1 MVTLRA
7 VIYYSER
14 IQSQISKREKA
25 CEKSRG
31 NQVPFPS
38 LAVSCAAHV
47 KSSQGSSLETEG
59 PGFLAEAGRVGRH
72 PLPATYQNPRLSQGK
87 EAFSINH
94 ILCANRLDTV
104 SLHIGK

>member
-31 NQVPFPS
+31 NQVQAS
-38 LAVSCAAHV
+38 
-47 KSSQGSSLETEG
+47 KS
-59 PGFLAEAGRVGRH
+59 
-72 PLPATYQNPRLSQGK
+72 PLPVESHRTSLIPPATSCNNTNEVLSIRD
-87 EAFSINH
+87 AH
-94 ILCANRLDTV
+94 
-104 SLHIGK
+104 

>member
-31 NQVPFPS
+31 NQVQASKSPLPVENVTQDVLTFPS
-38 LAVSCAAHV
+38 NVLRQHLRCVH
-47 KSSQGSSLETEG
+47 QGSSLETQCL
-59 PGFLAEAGRVGRH
+59 GFLLGSPSVWHMATFQTPRREAGVH
-72 PLPATYQNPRLSQGK
+72 YKKVLL
-87 EAFSINH
+87 F
-94 ILCANRLDTV
+94 
-104 SLHIGK
+104 

>member
-31 NQVPFPS
+31 NQVQAS
-38 LAVSCAAHV
+38 
-47 KSSQGSSLETEG
+47 KS
-59 PGFLAEAGRVGRH
+59 
-72 PLPATYQNPRLSQGK
+72 PLPVESHRTSLIPPATSCNNTNEVLFIRN
-87 EAFSINH
+87 AH
-94 ILCANRLDTV
+94 
-104 SLHIGK
+104 